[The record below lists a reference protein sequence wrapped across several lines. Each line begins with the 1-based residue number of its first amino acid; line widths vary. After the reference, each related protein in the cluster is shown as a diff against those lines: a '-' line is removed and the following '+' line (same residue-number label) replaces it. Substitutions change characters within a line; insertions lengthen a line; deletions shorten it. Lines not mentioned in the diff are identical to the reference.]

1 MGPSSKETTSS
12 NKLRCSRLPQIGK
25 FSLLLSLATR
35 ATAFHSASPEP
46 LAMLK
51 RRDLRST
58 STYFYRI
65 TNRPQKAPTSTHLRY
80 RDGSED
86 SSSTKESVVRSNWWN
101 GLFSSQSDTGNGQDS
116 VDEYLEFLERR
127 YNRLHEDNEERPFSA
142 MNWLLNGSEKGGE
155 IPASHQQK
163 EDALYVLG
171 VAGLASQ
178 KLLQK
183 HPHLQHAKQVSDI
196 SRPPAPIAALDT
208 IVTTAEDVT
217 FGHLVIKSVLVP
229 LVKVLYFVH
238 RQKQIFLDVQLNC
251 LKRYAVRATRRA
263 IRSLLYAPVKIT
275 KSIIELGGGKGS
287 VASTIALAS
296 AILVLLRPLLQGLL
310 SEGTVSP

>member
-1 MGPSSKETTSS
+1 
-12 NKLRCSRLPQIGK
+12 
-25 FSLLLSLATR
+25 
-35 ATAFHSASPEP
+35 
-46 LAMLK
+46 
-51 RRDLRST
+51 
-58 STYFYRI
+58 
-65 TNRPQKAPTSTHLRY
+65 
-80 RDGSED
+80 
-86 SSSTKESVVRSNWWN
+86 
-101 GLFSSQSDTGNGQDS
+101 LFSSQSDTVNGQDS

-127 YNRLHEDNEERPFSA
+127 YNRLHEDYEERPFSA

-183 HPHLQHAKQVSDI
+183 HPHLQHANQGSVMSGA
-196 SRPPAPIAALDT
+196 PAPIEALDS

-217 FGHLVIKSVLVP
+217 FGHLVIKRVLVP
-229 LVKVLYFVH
+229 FAKVLYFVH
-238 RQKQIFLDVQLNC
+238 RQKQIFLDVQLNRV
-251 LKRYAVRATRRA
+251 KRYAVNMSKRT

-275 KSIIELGGGKGS
+275 KSIIEFGGGKGS
-287 VASTIALAS
+287 IASTIALAS